1 MLINGIYSNRLKW
14 SLCERFLLGFLSFPE
29 EVFAPSPEPPT
40 RPIWALLYPLDKH
53 YERIRSNSILTD
65 ILFFI
70 SDITDILPQLKI
82 PKLKKLRRWTG
93 GSLANL
99 SQMTNN
105 FHSWKSSNT
114 TAPESRAHGAPH
126 LPPKNSTLSNF
137 QATQYPTG
145 ISTIS
150 SSVTQLSPSQRD
162 NCGLYALKCDRN
174 AAKRGILLTLP
185 HQIIQYGHPQNDSAA
200 GGIVVVQ
207 PRPRNMEMKHE
218 KFSPCHKRSTTVGT
232 TSRLSLPAPR
242 HQDTYDDDDESEE
255 YVRVCVEPPPR
266 RLKRKK
272 RKSPAPPIS
281 PMRPFTSG
289 ARELEPVKNRSELF
303 RISDSSNR
311 PAKSPP
317 KVQDKKKI
325 VLKFPKIGKFR
336 KDKHSGSAGSAGS
349 GSVDIFNKEPDFNE
363 FDSIFKGRKDKL
375 KKSVKL
381 NEQVTV
387 IKAEEELAGVTRQAS
402 DETVTCEM
410 SYSEDERIKTCIK
423 TQDYYSKRLPRC
435 SNVSTSPSSARQSIG
450 IGAQTRQNPYSMERK
465 ASPEPAPRRIRG
477 RSSSPPS
484 DDYHPTR
491 SDAIRTISS
500 AISLADRQSTHSL
513 DSSFGETRG
522 ISSNVRR
529 KIMYYNDED
538 ISVNNNNSLNP
549 NLHTNDINNLVLPV
563 NVYENNN
570 NFYCNN
576 TINEY
581 ERVPVRSDNYKF
593 KSANQKCEE
602 NQKVLTLRRS
612 INSNE
617 YYEDDEDEESD
628 ANDADEGRRKD
639 QRVVGGSMRPEHFSI
654 HHNNSAD
661 EGIYI

>member
-1 MLINGIYSNRLKW
+1 M
-14 SLCERFLLGFLSFPE
+14 
-29 EVFAPSPEPPT
+29 
-40 RPIWALLYPLDKH
+40 
-53 YERIRSNSILTD
+53 
-65 ILFFI
+65 
-70 SDITDILPQLKI
+70 
-82 PKLKKLRRWTG
+82 
-93 GSLANL
+93 ANL
-99 SQMTNN
+99 SQITNN

-126 LPPKNSTLSNF
+126 IPPKNSTLSNF

-150 SSVTQLSPSQRD
+150 SSVTHLPPSQRD

-185 HQIIQYGHPQNDSAA
+185 HQIIQHEQPPN
-200 GGIVVVQ
+200 GGGVGDIVVVQ

-218 KFSPCHKRSTTVGT
+218 KFSPCQKRSTTAGT
-232 TSRLSLPAPR
+232 SSRLSLPAPR

-281 PMRPFTSG
+281 PVRPFVSET
-289 ARELEPVKNRSELF
+289 LLNPVKNRSELF
-303 RISDSSNR
+303 RISDSSHR

-317 KVQDKKKI
+317 KVQEKKKNI
-325 VLKFPKIGKFR
+325 LKFPKIGKFR
-336 KDKHSGSAGSAGS
+336 KDKHSGSAGSAGSAS

-387 IKAEEELAGVTRQAS
+387 IKTEEELTSVTRQAS
-402 DETVTCEM
+402 EETVTCEM
-410 SYSEDERIKTCIK
+410 SYSEDEKIKTCIK
-423 TQDYYSKRLPRC
+423 TQDYYSKKLPRC

-450 IGAQTRQNPYSMERK
+450 IGAQTRQNPYSTERR

-477 RSSSPPS
+477 SSSSPTS
-484 DDYHPTR
+484 DEYHPTR

-500 AISLADRQSTHSL
+500 AISLADRQSSHSL
-513 DSSFGETRG
+513 DSRIGEMRG
-522 ISSNVRR
+522 ISSNVRQ

-538 ISVNNNNSLNP
+538 ISLSNSNSPNP
-549 NLHTNDINNLVLPV
+549 NLHTNNVNNLVLPV
-563 NVYENNN
+563 NVYETNNN
-570 NFYCNN
+570 YYCNN

-581 ERVPVRSDNYKF
+581 EQVPVRSDNYKF
-593 KSANQKCEE
+593 RNVNPKSEE
-602 NQKVLTLRRS
+602 NQKAMALRRS

-628 ANDADEGRRKD
+628 DNDADAGRRKD
-639 QRVVGGSMRPEHFSI
+639 QRVVGGSVRPEHFSI